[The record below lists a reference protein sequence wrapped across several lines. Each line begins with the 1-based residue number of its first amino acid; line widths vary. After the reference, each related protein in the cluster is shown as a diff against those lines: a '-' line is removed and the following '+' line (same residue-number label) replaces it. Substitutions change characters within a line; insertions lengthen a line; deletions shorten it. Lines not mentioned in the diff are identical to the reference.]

1 MLSIGKKDHI
11 IITKT
16 VNLPKRVKNVNII
29 EKQTRLL
36 LLYFI
41 SNYKKYKMRSV
52 QMQIYQVN
60 IRNFVT
66 RLLHFIKWYSTGICI
81 EKRGG
86 SP

>member
-60 IRNFVT
+60 IRNIVT
-66 RLLHFIKWYSTGICI
+66 
-81 EKRGG
+81 
-86 SP
+86 

>member
-60 IRNFVT
+60 IRNIVT
-66 RLLHFIKWYSTGICI
+66 WLLHFIKWYSTGI
-81 EKRGG
+81 
-86 SP
+86 

>member
-60 IRNFVT
+60 IRNIVT
-66 RLLHFIKWYSTGICI
+66 WLLHFIKWYNTGI
-81 EKRGG
+81 
-86 SP
+86 